1 MGIPRE
7 NYAGFARVR
16 DFILV
21 ASKTDDPSDYSPSP
35 ADKIL
40 LSFFDGGK
48 NEEPDV
54 KKLAQLLRDDDV
66 RLAVGFP
73 AVLAEILD
81 SRLPHRLAC
90 NWQLKPVWTGRY
102 DEEVLLDRISA
113 EERKRGDVSRI
124 AEDHSMH
131 GMCKS
136 KFYTNVRPKIKA
148 RREKRKQ
155 DLDRL
160 RRQARAM
167 EAWRRHCLL
176 HENSKIME

>member
-1 MGIPRE
+1 
-7 NYAGFARVR
+7 
-16 DFILV
+16 
-21 ASKTDDPSDYSPSP
+21 
-35 ADKIL
+35 
-40 LSFFDGGK
+40 
-48 NEEPDV
+48 
-54 KKLAQLLRDDDV
+54 
-66 RLAVGFP
+66 
-73 AVLAEILD
+73 
-81 SRLPHRLAC
+81 
-90 NWQLKPVWTGRY
+90 
-102 DEEVLLDRISA
+102 
-113 EERKRGDVSRI
+113 
-124 AEDHSMH
+124 MH